1 MNMNYEVGAK
11 PSLSNPDTWLWKW
24 DQPQLLSLIITVM
37 IILIISI
44 IVYVKVSRVK
54 ENEAPKGIAQIAEAY
69 VGMIDNTFDDTTNGD
84 KVQKSRLYIF
94 TLATFILIGNLT
106 AIFGLE
112 PIVTS
117 YSIPFTLALMSWLG
131 IFIVGAIYQK
141 ARYLKSFL
149 NPLDLPGKISPLISL
164 SFRIYGNVIGGTTVI
179 FLVYSIFGYLW
190 TLIPGIG
197 NGNHEWYF
205 LAVLVSPALHFYFDL
220 FGSTLQA
227 YIFTLLTTVYWV
239 VEAGEPSEGKV
250 KDKKAKKTLNER
262 AEAWTS
268 AQAIY

>member
-1 MNMNYEVGAK
+1 MKKFDFMAWN
-11 PSLSNPDTWLWKW
+11 
-24 DQPQLLSLIITVM
+24 QPQLLSLLVTVLV
-37 IILIISI
+37 ILIISI
-44 IVYVKVSRVK
+44 VVYIKVSKVK

-69 VGMIDNTFDDTTNGD
+69 VGMIDNTFEDTTGGD

-106 AIFGLE
+106 AVFGLE

-117 YSIPFTLALMSWLG
+117 YSVPFTLAIASWLG
-131 IFIVGAIYQK
+131 IFIVGAIYQRTK
-141 ARYLKSFL
+141 YLKSFL
-149 NPLDLPGKISPLISL
+149 NPLDLPGKVSPLVSL

-179 FLVYSIFGYLW
+179 FLVYSLFGYFW
-190 TLIPGIG
+190 TKIPGIG
-197 NGNHEWYF
+197 ANNHEWYF
-205 LAVLVSPALHFYFDL
+205 LAMVISPVLHFYFDI

-239 VEAGEPSEGKV
+239 VEASTPEKSTDLSNKT
-250 KDKKAKKTLNER
+250 DKKKLIQK
-262 AEAWTS
+262 AEEWTS